1 MRIGEYAPGGIADC
15 ERWGN
20 FCARRLTDLAFDGR
34 VMMAREER
42 KSVGWRRIALPVYW
56 LMLSAAAWRAVCEL
70 PYKPFFWDKTP
81 HTAANIRQKLRS
93 ASRVRLQAATL
104 GFYSCRSSAL
114 ARN

>member
-1 MRIGEYAPGGIADC
+1 
-15 ERWGN
+15 
-20 FCARRLTDLAFDGR
+20 
-34 VMMAREER
+34 MMVREER
-42 KSVGWRRIALPVYW
+42 KNVGWRWIALPVYW